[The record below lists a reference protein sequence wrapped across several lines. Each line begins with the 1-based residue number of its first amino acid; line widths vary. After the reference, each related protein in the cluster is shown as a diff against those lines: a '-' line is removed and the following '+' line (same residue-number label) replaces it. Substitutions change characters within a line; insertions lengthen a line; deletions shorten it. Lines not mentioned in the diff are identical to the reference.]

1 MKYLT
6 AWTFELTKIPK
17 YDEFKQPLI
26 EPINYNLLEKIIE
39 LKESDYD
46 HICPKTGEVTNVTWA
61 ILKDKLKSVTHT
73 NRHTTRANQSCGL
86 GRFQSNSFITMPKK
100 IKHTLFSYAGM
111 KDIDQE
117 KGHPRIAYGLG
128 LKNNKCYQSIK
139 QYIDAPDDIFQQMGN
154 HFGIDLNDADGK
166 NKDRLKW
173 FFNLTIY
180 GGGYD
185 NWIKGLTEPS
195 KKDLSLG
202 YKALELKRKDILPIM
217 KSFQDDCKD
226 LSQKIYVNNDQIRE
240 HLSKEHAEYDA
251 KTEYEKQNCV
261 MSYAMQIIEND
272 ALHKAYL
279 YLKKNK
285 LLQNN
290 KEFSLEYDGLCFV
303 PNREIVKTDID
314 ELNKYVSKLTGFDI
328 KYVVKPY
335 KDCNIYNDVIE
346 IVKQMKLDAEAESRE
361 QSYEYMK
368 ERFELEHSTI
378 INSSFFAK
386 KTKDQCI
393 FFNRSNLMTS
403 YEHWQTVETYTDNDG
418 NEKTRKKQF
427 INQWLKDPCK
437 KVYEDIGIYPNKDK
451 CPPTILNMWKDFD
464 MESVDKYIPMIE
476 ERDFLLNHIR
486 ILCNHDDAVYQ
497 YFIRW
502 IAQMIQYPDVKS
514 ICPILISEEGG
525 GKGTLMELFQKML
538 GSNKV
543 YETTTPSKNVW
554 GGSSNSLMKSA
565 FLVNLNEMSQKES
578 YGAEGQI
585 KALITD
591 PTITIKELYSNP
603 IVVNSFHRF
612 IITSNGDEAVSK
624 KAGDRRKFIIRC
636 SDELCKAKFKN
647 DEDKHN
653 ELSKYHD
660 KSHKLLE
667 DVNVIKTVYDYFKY
681 EIEDMH
687 DFKRLSMPETEH
699 DLETQAINIDTIS
712 LWLEHYVYND
722 LYAYVCQ
729 KNDFAKCYEHYNFP
743 ANEMI
748 VKKTASQLY
757 HDFMEYVSLN
767 SIKYDCNNVKF
778 GVRLSRLNIDGVGES
793 ARSAKGNH
801 RMMDIGKI
809 GSHYGM
815 DLTYMSKDDD
825 E

>member
-1 MKYLT
+1 
-6 AWTFELTKIPK
+6 
-17 YDEFKQPLI
+17 
-26 EPINYNLLEKIIE
+26 
-39 LKESDYD
+39 
-46 HICPKTGEVTNVTWA
+46 
-61 ILKDKLKSVTHT
+61 
-73 NRHTTRANQSCGL
+73 
-86 GRFQSNSFITMPKK
+86 
-100 IKHTLFSYAGM
+100 
-111 KDIDQE
+111 
-117 KGHPRIAYGLG
+117 
-128 LKNNKCYQSIK
+128 
-139 QYIDAPDDIFQQMGN
+139 
-154 HFGIDLNDADGK
+154 
-166 NKDRLKW
+166 
-173 FFNLTIY
+173 
-180 GGGYD
+180 
-185 NWIKGLTEPS
+185 
-195 KKDLSLG
+195 
-202 YKALELKRKDILPIM
+202 
-217 KSFQDDCKD
+217 
-226 LSQKIYVNNDQIRE
+226 
-240 HLSKEHAEYDA
+240 
-251 KTEYEKQNCV
+251 
-261 MSYAMQIIEND
+261 
-272 ALHKAYL
+272 
-279 YLKKNK
+279 
-285 LLQNN
+285 
-290 KEFSLEYDGLCFV
+290 
-303 PNREIVKTDID
+303 
-314 ELNKYVSKLTGFDI
+314 
-328 KYVVKPY
+328 
-335 KDCNIYNDVIE
+335 
-346 IVKQMKLDAEAESRE
+346 
-361 QSYEYMK
+361 
-368 ERFELEHSTI
+368 
-378 INSSFFAK
+378 
-386 KTKDQCI
+386 
-393 FFNRSNLMTS
+393 
-403 YEHWQTVETYTDNDG
+403 
-418 NEKTRKKQF
+418 
-427 INQWLKDPCK
+427 
-437 KVYEDIGIYPNKDK
+437 
-451 CPPTILNMWKDFD
+451 MWKDFD

-486 ILCNHDDAVYQ
+486 ILCNHDEASYQ

-722 LYAYVCQ
+722 LYPYVCQ
-729 KNDFAKCYEHYNFP
+729 KNDFAKCYERYDFP

-748 VKKTASQLY
+748 IKKTVLQLY
-757 HDFMEYVSLN
+757 RDFTEYVSLN
-767 SIKYDCNNVKF
+767 NIKYDCNNVKF
-778 GVRLSRLNIDGVGES
+778 AVRLSRLNIDGVGTPVKGN
-793 ARSAKGNH
+793 KGNH

-815 DLTYMSKDDD
+815 DLTYMCND
-825 E
+825 EDE